1 MASLFAPCLQG
12 VPNDYPMVRPFQI
25 EAASAIVPYD
35 LVFLDT
41 ADNLVKPCGADPT
54 LILGLALS
62 SGAAAVKTIYP
73 GSAIPVAILSPDT
86 QLIMASAT
94 TPGQAH
100 LLRLYGIEKT
110 GNNWRVDT
118 TDTGAT
124 RVTVLD
130 YSPHSGDQGQ
140 EWFVVRFLAAQL
152 QGDSIVS

>member
-1 MASLFAPCLQG
+1 MASVFAPCLQG
-12 VPNDYPMVRPFQI
+12 TPNDYPIVRPFQI

-41 ADNLVKPCGADPT
+41 ADNLVKPCGADPA
-54 LILGLALS
+54 LILGIALS
-62 SGAAAVKTIYP
+62 SGAAAVKSVYP
-73 GSAIPVAILSPDT
+73 GSAIPIAILNPDC
-86 QLIMASAT
+86 LVAMASAT
-94 TPGQAH
+94 TPAQAH

-118 TDTGAT
+118 TDTGNT
-124 RVTVLD
+124 RVTVID

-140 EWFVVRFLAAQL
+140 EWFIVRFLAANL